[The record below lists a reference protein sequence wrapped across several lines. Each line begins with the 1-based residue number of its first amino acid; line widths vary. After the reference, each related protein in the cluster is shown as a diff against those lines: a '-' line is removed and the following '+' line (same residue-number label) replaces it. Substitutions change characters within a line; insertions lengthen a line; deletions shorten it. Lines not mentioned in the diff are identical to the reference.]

1 VPHPPQ
7 RIFELAR
14 SGVRLEAV
22 RDPAVDAHRTPG
34 VPSLPAESRPWDE
47 VAREPTPSWYLDPL
61 VAAQKRALHLEL
73 IDRWIAGVPRLLLKT
88 DLFEEAY
95 GSDQL
100 LPDLRSRCGMAIGLD
115 ISTETVRRARA
126 QMTSRDCHRL
136 PVSNLPMT
144 DLLVSDLRRLAV
156 PSGSVDLVISNSS
169 LDHFR
174 SEAEFREALAELARI
189 LRPGGQLIVTA
200 DNPVNPLYWPLR
212 WLSRIGGAPF
222 PLGYTPTAGGLV
234 RRLRESGLEVTATAS
249 LIHNPRGISTLL
261 FLALRRSLG
270 ARADRPVQ
278 ALLRMFA
285 RLGRLPTRG
294 ITACF
299 VAASARKPLG

>member
-1 VPHPPQ
+1 MSNPPL
-7 RIFELAR
+7 RFKLAR
-14 SGVRLEAV
+14 EGVRLDAV
-22 RDPAVDAHRTPG
+22 RDPAVDAHRTLG
-34 VPSLPAESRPWDE
+34 IPSLPAEAKPWDE
-47 VAREPTPSWYLDPL
+47 VASEPSPSWYLDPL
-61 VAAQKRALHLEL
+61 VAAQKRAVHLEL

-115 ISTETVRRARA
+115 ISAETVRRARA
-126 QMTSRDCHRL
+126 HMKPRECDGL
-136 PVSNLPMT
+136 LVS

-156 PSGSVDLVISNSS
+156 PSDSVDLVISNSS

-174 SEAEFREALAELARI
+174 SEAEVRAALAELARI

-234 RRLRESGLEVTATAS
+234 RRLRESGLEVTATAC

-299 VAASARKPLG
+299 VAASARKPFE